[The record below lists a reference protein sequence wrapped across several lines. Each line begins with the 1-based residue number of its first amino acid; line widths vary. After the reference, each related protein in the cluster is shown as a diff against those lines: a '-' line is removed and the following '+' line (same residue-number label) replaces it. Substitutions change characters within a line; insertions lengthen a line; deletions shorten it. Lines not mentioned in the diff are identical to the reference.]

1 MPNFS
6 ERNNLRTTNI
16 PIVIRND
23 AQDDFRMWL
32 IGLAKQVGLPID
44 TIRRIVCQKTYQ
56 AEDPNNWSPNE
67 YMENETKEKLINAAW
82 YYVYDVAEVFYISIS
97 SPTKKQEYASELNT
111 YFQTNG
117 YGWKFENGQV
127 LFRGSE
133 VEEQAFAN
141 AVQSLSTNRTA
152 QNELK
157 LALYDLSKR
166 PTADT
171 TGAVHHAMAAVE
183 CLCRDKFNAQSQTLG
198 AIIQRNRSA
207 FVRPIDDIL
216 EKLWGFASN
225 HARHVQTGGAASE
238 EDAELVLNLC
248 SSLITYLSKTLP

>member
-32 IGLAKQVGLPID
+32 IGLAKQIGLPID

-117 YGWKFENGQV
+117 YFNDE
-127 LFRGSE
+127 
-133 VEEQAFAN
+133 
-141 AVQSLSTNRTA
+141 
-152 QNELK
+152 K
-157 LALYDLSKR
+157 LALDDLSKR

>member
-23 AQDDFRMWL
+23 ALDDFRVWL
-32 IGLAKQVGLPID
+32 IGLAKRVNISVD
-44 TIRRIVCQKTYQ
+44 TILHIVCQKTFKG
-56 AEDPNNWSPNE
+56 EDGNWGE
-67 YMENETKEKLINAAW
+67 QYKENEAKDKLRDALW
-82 YYVYDVAEVFYISIS
+82 YYVYDVAEAFYDSIPNS
-97 SPTKKQEYASELNT
+97 NKKQEYESELNT
-111 YFQTNG
+111 YLQTNG
-117 YGWKFENGQV
+117 YGWKFENGQI

-133 VEEQAFAN
+133 IEEQAFTN
-141 AVQSLSTNRTA
+141 AVQSLSTNQTA
-152 QNELK
+152 QSELK
-157 LALYDLSKR
+157 LALDDLSKR

>member
-23 AQDDFRMWL
+23 AEYSFRMWL
-32 IGLAKQVGLPID
+32 ISLAKRVGLNVR
-44 TIRRIVCQKTYQ
+44 TILNIICQCTYQ
-56 AEDPNNWSPNE
+56 GEDGNWGDE
-67 YMENETKEKLINAAW
+67 FRENEAKEKLGNTAW
-82 YYVYDVAEVFYISIS
+82 YYVYDVVESLYNCIANAS
-97 SPTKKQEYASELNT
+97 KKQEYESEINA

-127 LFRGSE
+127 LFRGNE
-133 VEEQAFAN
+133 IEEQAFTN
-141 AVQSLSTNRTA
+141 AVQSLSTNQTA
-152 QNELK
+152 QSELK
-157 LALYDLSKR
+157 LARDDLSKR

>member
-1 MPNFS
+1 MPTFS
-6 ERNNLRTTNI
+6 VRNDLRTANV
-16 PIVIRND
+16 PITIRDD
-23 AQDDFRMWL
+23 AEYGFRIWL
-32 IGLAKQVGLPID
+32 ISLAKRVGLNVR
-44 TIRRIVCQKTYQ
+44 TILNIICQCTYQ
-56 AEDPNNWSPNE
+56 GEDGNWGDE
-67 YMENETKEKLINAAW
+67 YIENEAKEKLGNTAW
-82 YYVYDVAEVFYISIS
+82 YYVYDVVESLYNYIVDAS
-97 SPTKKQEYASELNT
+97 KKQEYELEINT

-141 AVQSLSTNRTA
+141 AVQSLSTNQTA
-152 QNELK
+152 QNELR
-157 LALYDLSKR
+157 LALDDLSKR
-166 PTADT
+166 PIADT
-171 TGAVHHAMAAVE
+171 TGTVHHAMAAVE

-225 HARHVQTGGAASE
+225 HGRHVQTGGAASE

>member
-23 AQDDFRMWL
+23 ALDDFKVWL
-32 IGLAKQVGLPID
+32 IGLAKRVNISVD
-44 TIRRIVCQKTYQ
+44 TILHIVCQKTFKG
-56 AEDPNNWSPNE
+56 EDGNWGE
-67 YMENETKEKLINAAW
+67 QYKENEAKDKLRDALW
-82 YYVYDVAEVFYISIS
+82 YYVYDVAEAFYDSIPNS
-97 SPTKKQEYASELNT
+97 NKKQEYESELNT

-117 YGWKFENGQV
+117 YGWKFENGQI

-133 VEEQAFAN
+133 IEEQAFTN
-141 AVQSLSTNRTA
+141 AVQSLSTNQTA
-152 QNELK
+152 QSELK
-157 LALYDLSKR
+157 LALDDLSKR

>member
-44 TIRRIVCQKTYQ
+44 TTRHLVCQKTYQ
-56 AEDPNNWSPNE
+56 AEDSNNWSPNE
-67 YMENETKEKLINAAW
+67 YMENETKEKLRNAAW
-82 YYVYDVAEVFYISIS
+82 YYVYDVAEVFYGSIS
-97 SPTKKQEYASELNT
+97 SPTKKQEYTSELNT

-152 QNELK
+152 QSELR
-157 LALYDLSKR
+157 LALDDISRR
-166 PTADT
+166 PNADSTGTVQHALASFECFCRQKFGAT
-171 TGAVHHAMAAVE
+171 T
-183 CLCRDKFNAQSQTLG
+183 STLG
-198 AIIQRNRSA
+198 DIIQRNRSSFTPPLDQA
-207 FVRPIDDIL
+207 ID
-216 EKLWGFASN
+216 KLWGFASN
-225 HARHVQTGGAASE
+225 HGRHIQNGGGATFE
-238 EDAELVLNLC
+238 EAEFVLNIC
-248 SSLITYLSKTLP
+248 ASLVVYLSKTLP